1 MSRHGRLWLRP
12 SPAALLTVPALFR
25 GSVGAGGAAPGVG
38 PEHRVPS
45 EASIVASPGCG
56 PGPGVEGVVGL
67 QFAAAVNPPLPRVEI
82 TGQKMKAREIQGSSW
97 LMLMGFGTSS
107 MSPKC
112 SGLYPTTK

>member
-1 MSRHGRLWLRP
+1 
-12 SPAALLTVPALFR
+12 
-25 GSVGAGGAAPGVG
+25 
-38 PEHRVPS
+38 
-45 EASIVASPGCG
+45 
-56 PGPGVEGVVGL
+56 L